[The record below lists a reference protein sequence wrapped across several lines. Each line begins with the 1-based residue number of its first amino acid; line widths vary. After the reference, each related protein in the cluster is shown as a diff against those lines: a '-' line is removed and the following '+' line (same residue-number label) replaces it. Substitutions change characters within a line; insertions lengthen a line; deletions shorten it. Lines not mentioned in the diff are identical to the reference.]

1 MLALVYSTGGVFVLP
16 SMQLKATCDMDL
28 TYFPYD
34 TQECKL
40 KFGSWSYD
48 KSIINLEL
56 MNDKVD
62 LEDYYEHPEWK
73 LLNATFELNQK
84 SYPCCPKEFYQ
95 DATAVLEIERR
106 SAPYSVKLVIPSVL
120 TAFLILFT
128 FILPSSSGE
137 KIVFCLVLLL
147 CLILLCVYLHISV
160 PSNTES
166 VLGEFL
172 TFALFLDFFATII
185 AVICYNVA
193 DALLMRDKLGGAE
206 SEKHYNSR
214 KVGLRKYYKLLQT
227 FTVCHNWFQPQD
239 RSCEQEFYYNVTDF

>member
-1 MLALVYSTGGVFVLP
+1 
-16 SMQLKATCDMDL
+16 MDL

-40 KFGSWSYD
+40 KFGSWAYD
-48 KSIINLEL
+48 TSVIDLEL
-56 MNDKVD
+56 LDDKVNI
-62 LEDYYEHPEWK
+62 EDYYEHPEWE
-73 LLNATFELNQK
+73 LLNATFELNKK
-84 SYPCCPKEFYQ
+84 SYPCCPNEFYA
-95 DATAVLEIERR
+95 DATATLEIKRR
-106 SAPYSVKLVIPSVL
+106 SAPYAVKLVIPSVL

-147 CLILLCVYLHISV
+147 CLILLSVYLHISV

-193 DALLMRDKLGGAE
+193 DALIMKDKLGGAE
-206 SEKHYNSR
+206 SETHYNSR
-214 KVGLRKYYKLLQT
+214 KVGFSR
-227 FTVCHNWFQPQD
+227 
-239 RSCEQEFYYNVTDF
+239 R